1 MIVRGVAHFRS
12 ALTSL
17 TLRPE
22 RSRHE
27 CLALL
32 LFMWVPMA
40 RMREPKP
47 VGEQEGR
54 RKMVQGR
61 RKEGGR
67 DNTRG
72 SLSLS
77 YYYEALTVAFS
88 WHPLL

>member
-1 MIVRGVAHFRS
+1 MKLAHFRS

-17 TLRPE
+17 TLLPE

-47 VGEQEGR
+47 VRTGR
-54 RKMVQGR
+54 RGERGR
-61 RKEGGR
+61 NEEEGRKEGMKREGEGEGEGVGVFVKAIT
-67 DNTRG
+67 N
-72 SLSLS
+72 
-77 YYYEALTVAFS
+77 
-88 WHPLL
+88 H

>member
-1 MIVRGVAHFRS
+1 MIAGGVTHFRS

-17 TLRPE
+17 TLRPV

-47 VGEQEGR
+47 ARTGRMEGR
-54 RKMVQGR
+54 RKEEGA
-61 RKEGGR
+61 RKEGGKEDGGEAR
-67 DNTRG
+67 ESYYQ
-72 SLSLS
+72 SLS
-77 YYYEALTVAFS
+77 VAFS
-88 WHPLL
+88 